1 MSFAGFRDR
10 LICLCGGASLFE
22 GVGRH
27 EVATAMGGRAP
38 VASMPLG
45 GLAPWSARIRT
56 ERPTNILVVTGTI
69 LTIFLVWAALFSVDK
84 VTRGPGRVVPSVQN
98 QVVQHLEGGIV
109 KRLLVEEGQRVRK
122 GQVLLQLSNEFTSA
136 DAHNA
141 RTDVVAKK
149 IALARADAEIAGA
162 ADFHA
167 PAELAAIAPA
177 IAASE
182 EVLFHSRRAQMGQ
195 SSSIMAEQGRARR
208 ADIAA
213 SAARLLNLRG
223 EQRLMLG
230 QLAKLEKAY
239 AEEAISE
246 REVTDKRASLLS
258 LQTKIDDVQN
268 SIPGS
273 QAELGEAAAR
283 QREVYTR
290 TMEETKE
297 QAAKLRL
304 ELSKANENLTAYA
317 DKRSREEV
325 RAPMDG
331 VVNKLY
337 FQTVGGVIRAGEP
350 VAEIVPVDQTVIVEA
365 RVAPRDRGNVWP
377 GLPASIKIS
386 AYDAAVYGGLEG
398 KVIEIS
404 PDVIQDPKGESYYR
418 VRLKAEA
425 AGFGRDRPVIAGMTA
440 DVAIKAGRQ
449 TVLNYLLGPLIG
461 IRDGALRE

>member
-1 MSFAGFRDR
+1 MSFAGLRDR
-10 LICLCGGASLFE
+10 LIRLGGGAALFE
-22 GVGRH
+22 GAARH
-27 EVATAMGGRAP
+27 EVAAAFAGRAP
-38 VASMPLG
+38 VASMPVG
-45 GLAPWSARIRT
+45 GLAPWSTRIRT
-56 ERPTNILVVTGTI
+56 ERPANILVVTGSV
-69 LTIFLVWAALFSVDK
+69 LTIFLIWAAFFSVDK

-136 DAHNA
+136 DAQNA

-162 ADFHA
+162 GDFHA
-167 PAELAAIAPA
+167 PADLAALAPA

-182 EVLFHSRRAQMGQ
+182 EALFHSRRAQMGQ

-213 SAARLLNLRG
+213 SAARLLNLRT
-223 EQRLMLG
+223 EQRLMMS

-246 REVTDKRASLLS
+246 REVTDKRAALLS

-273 QAELGEAAAR
+273 QAQLGEAAAR

-297 QAAKLRL
+297 LAAKLRL
-304 ELSKANENLTAYA
+304 ELAKANENLTAYA

-398 KVIEIS
+398 KVVDVS
-404 PDVIQDPKGESYYR
+404 ADVIQDPKGESYYR
-418 VRLKAEA
+418 VRLKADA
-425 AGFGRDRPVIAGMTA
+425 VGFGRDKPVIAGMTA

>member
-398 KVIEIS
+398 KVIE
-404 PDVIQDPKGESYYR
+404 
-418 VRLKAEA
+418 
-425 AGFGRDRPVIAGMTA
+425 
-440 DVAIKAGRQ
+440 
-449 TVLNYLLGPLIG
+449 
-461 IRDGALRE
+461 

>member
-1 MSFAGFRDR
+1 M
-10 LICLCGGASLFE
+10 LLELF
-22 GVGRH
+22 
-27 EVATAMGGRAP
+27 
-38 VASMPLG
+38 
-45 GLAPWSARIRT
+45 
-56 ERPTNILVVTGTI
+56 
-69 LTIFLVWAALFSVDK
+69 
-84 VTRGPGRVVPSVQN
+84 
-98 QVVQHLEGGIV
+98 
-109 KRLLVEEGQRVRK
+109 
-122 GQVLLQLSNEFTSA
+122 NEFTSA
-136 DAHNA
+136 DAQNA

-167 PAELAAIAPA
+167 PADLAELAPA

-182 EVLFHSRRAQMGQ
+182 EALFHSRRAQMG
-195 SSSIMAEQGRARR
+195 AVVEHHGRTGPRPPRRHRRLGRAPGQP
-208 ADIAA
+208 A
-213 SAARLLNLRG
+213 G
-223 EQRLMLG
+223 EQRLMMG
-230 QLAKLEKAY
+230 QLAKLEKAF

-246 REVTDKRASLLS
+246 REVTDKRAALLS

-304 ELSKANENLTAYA
+304 ELAKANENLTAYA

-365 RVAPRDRGNVWP
+365 RVTPRDRGNVWP
-377 GLPASIKIS
+377 GLSASIKIS

-398 KVIEIS
+398 KVVEIS

-425 AGFGRDRPVIAGMTA
+425 AGFGRDKPVIAGMTA

>member
-1 MSFAGFRDR
+1 M
-10 LICLCGGASLFE
+10 
-22 GVGRH
+22 
-27 EVATAMGGRAP
+27 
-38 VASMPLG
+38 
-45 GLAPWSARIRT
+45 
-56 ERPTNILVVTGTI
+56 
-69 LTIFLVWAALFSVDK
+69 
-84 VTRGPGRVVPSVQN
+84 QN

-122 GQVLLQLSNEFTSA
+122 GQVLLELSNEFTSA
-136 DAHNA
+136 DAQNA

-167 PAELAAIAPA
+167 PADLAELAPA

-182 EVLFHSRRAQMGQ
+182 EALFHSRRAQMGQ

-213 SAARLLNLRG
+213 SAARLVNLRG
-223 EQRLMLG
+223 EQRLMMG
-230 QLAKLEKAY
+230 QLAKLEKAF

-246 REVTDKRASLLS
+246 REVTDKRAALLS
-258 LQTKIDDVQN
+258 LQTKIGDVQN

-304 ELSKANENLTAYA
+304 ELAKANENLTAYA

-337 FQTVGGVIRAGEP
+337 FQTV
-350 VAEIVPVDQTVIVEA
+350 AEIVPVDQTVIVEA
-365 RVAPRDRGNVWP
+365 RVTPRDRGNVWP
-377 GLPASIKIS
+377 GLSASIKIS

-398 KVIEIS
+398 KVVEIS

-425 AGFGRDRPVIAGMTA
+425 AGFGRDKPVIAGMTA

>member
-69 LTIFLVWAALFSVDK
+69 LAIFLVWAALFSVDK

-136 DAHNA
+136 DARNA

-213 SAARLLNLRG
+213 SAARLLNLRS
-223 EQRLMLG
+223 EQRLMMG

-297 QAAKLRL
+297 HAAKLRL

>member
-1 MSFAGFRDR
+1 MSFAGLRDR
-10 LICLCGGASLFE
+10 LICLCGGASLFD

-122 GQVLLQLSNEFTSA
+122 GQVLIELSNEFTSA
-136 DAHNA
+136 DAQNA
-141 RTDVVAKK
+141 HTDVIAKK

-162 ADFHA
+162 GDFHA
-167 PAELAAIAPA
+167 PADLAELAPA

-182 EVLFHSRRAQMGQ
+182 EALFHSRRAQMGQ

-213 SAARLLNLRG
+213 SAARLINLRS
-223 EQRLMLG
+223 EQRLMMG

-365 RVAPRDRGNVWP
+365 RVTPRDRGNVWP
-377 GLPASIKIS
+377 GLPAAIKIS

-398 KVIEIS
+398 KVVEIS

-425 AGFGRDRPVIAGMTA
+425 AGFGRDKPVIAGMTA

-449 TVLNYLLGPLIG
+449 TVLDYLLGPLIG

>member
-1 MSFAGFRDR
+1 MSLAGLRDR
-10 LICLCGGASLFE
+10 LICLLGGASLFE
-22 GVGRH
+22 GAARG
-27 EVATAMGGRAP
+27 EVVTAFAGRAS
-38 VASMPLG
+38 VASMPVG
-45 GLAPWSARIRT
+45 GIAPWSARIRT
-56 ERPTNILVVTGTI
+56 DRPTSMLVVTGTV
-69 LTIFLVWAALFSVDK
+69 LTIFLGWAALFSVDK
-84 VTRGPGRVVPSVQN
+84 VTRGAGRVVPSVQN

-122 GQVLLQLSNEFTSA
+122 GQVLVELSNGFTSA
-136 DAHNA
+136 DAENA
-141 RTDVVAKK
+141 RTDVVAKQ

-162 ADFHA
+162 ADFRA
-167 PAELAAIAPA
+167 PAELAAIVPE

-182 EVLFHSRRAQMGQ
+182 EALFYSRRAQMGQ
-195 SSSIMAEQGRARR
+195 SSSIMAEQGRARQ

-213 SAARLLNLRG
+213 SGARLRNLRA
-223 EQRLMLG
+223 EQQLMQG
-230 QLAKLEKAY
+230 QLVKLEKAF

-246 REVTDKRASLLS
+246 REVTDKRAALLS
-258 LQTKIDDVQN
+258 LRTKIDDVQN

-283 QREVYTR
+283 QREVWTR

-304 ELSKANENLTAYA
+304 ELAKANENLTAYT

-377 GLPASIKIS
+377 GLAASIKIS
-386 AYDAAVYGGLEG
+386 AYDAAVYGGLDA
-398 KVIEIS
+398 KVVEVS

-418 VRLKAEA
+418 VRLKADA
-425 AGFGRDRPVIAGMTA
+425 TGFGRDKPVIAGMTA
-440 DVAIKAGRQ
+440 DVAIKAGEQ
-449 TVLNYLLGPLIG
+449 TILNYLLGPLIG